1 MASTLHEP
9 LKRGASVLLQ
19 LGETLH
25 HARTEYQEVLI
36 AETEA
41 YGRALFLDG
50 SIQSAEADE
59 ALYHEPFVHPAL
71 VLHGAP
77 RRVLVA
83 GAGEGATAREVLRH
97 PSVESVL
104 TVDLDDQV
112 VEACKEHLPR
122 WHQGSFEDPRVEL
135 RYEDV
140 QDTLEAARPGFF
152 DAIFLDVTDPMENG
166 PAVDLFTVKFF
177 RKVARALADDGIM
190 VIQAGELEPRE
201 VQTTTAVRSTLAAV
215 FPWVTLGHSY
225 IPSFHGLWGFAL
237 AAKRSFD
244 TEPADLRD
252 RIARL
257 PTNALR
263 VYDEHRHRAFLHL
276 PRFLAAMATA
286 PGRVVTGED
295 DERLVAP
302 R

>member
-1 MASTLHEP
+1 M
-9 LKRGASVLLQ
+9 LLQ
-19 LGETLH
+19 LGETLF
-25 HARTEYQEVLI
+25 HARTDYQEVLI

-71 VLHGAP
+71 ILHGGP
-77 RRVLVA
+77 RRVLVV

-97 PSVESVL
+97 PSVESIL
-104 TVDLDDQV
+104 SVDLDDQV
-112 VEACKEHLPR
+112 VEACKKYLPQ
-122 WHQGSFEDPRVEL
+122 WHQGSFDDPKVEL

-140 QDTLEAARPGFF
+140 QNTLEVAEPGSF
-152 DAIFLDVTDPMENG
+152 DAIFLDITDPVENG

-201 VQTTTAVRSTLAAV
+201 VSTTAAVRSTLAEV
-215 FPWVTLGHSY
+215 FPWVKLGHSY
-225 IPSFHGLWGFAL
+225 IPSFHGLWGFGL

-244 TEPADLRD
+244 TEPADLRE

-257 PTNALR
+257 PTAQLR

-276 PRFLAAMATA
+276 PRFLADMATA
-286 PGRVVTGED
+286 PGKVITGED
-295 DERLVAP
+295 DERLEAP
-302 R
+302 RHGG